1 MHLMLTKRVVKVA
14 EYWPNLFSSRSR
26 KTQKEQ
32 GQFPAISTAQ
42 AWSIK
47 DLLYGKKEDLFL
59 RDQRGKS
66 RAGKVGRLANQNSG
80 FASSCLLAASAIQ

>member
-1 MHLMLTKRVVKVA
+1 ML
-14 EYWPNLFSSRSR
+14 SRWLNIGQVYFLLGQE
-26 KTQKEQ
+26 KHKKEQ

-66 RAGKVGRLANQNSG
+66 RGGKVGRLANQNSG
-80 FASSCLLAASAIQ
+80 FASSCLLADSAIQ